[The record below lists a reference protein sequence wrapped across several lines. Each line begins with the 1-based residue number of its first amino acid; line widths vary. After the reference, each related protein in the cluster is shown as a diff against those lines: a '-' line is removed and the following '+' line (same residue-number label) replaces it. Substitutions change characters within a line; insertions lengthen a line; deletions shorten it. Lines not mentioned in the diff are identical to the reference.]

1 MPIRKNKNK
10 PTAIDLYSGIGGW
23 SLGFEIAGI
32 AITDSYEWWEP
43 ANNTHQSNLG
53 VNAHQVDIRELSL
66 SDLPK
71 KIDFVIGSPPCTQFS
86 YSNRGGSG
94 DVADGLQDI
103 KKFLSVVQ
111 HTKPK
116 FWAMENVPRVAS
128 ILKKELSDG
137 GELEDYADVI
147 NPSMVYVYDFSEF
160 GLPQRR
166 KRCIAGNFNSELL
179 ESYKSKLKK
188 RTLGDVITAL
198 SKSKIHDPNYLLA
211 RTNNSISELEREEP
225 LNWEEL
231 RYNREAKTHHTIYN
245 NMEFPDPIEK
255 SVRTVTATCTRVSR
269 ESIVIADDD
278 NCRRLSVRERGCL
291 QGFPITYEFLG
302 RSYSAKLKMIGNA
315 IPPVFTYYLANAMLE
330 ITSEKLVPLDQVAFE
345 FPVPT
350 LLAELTKPD
359 KAGRTYP
366 QKRSFRFA
374 IHNLRFKSGTRF
386 ELTNSKGEGSWST
399 SFYFGDSKRILSL
412 QLDKALHNRIEKYLR
427 ETNSKFVEK
436 LVRKVERRLPIIDQ
450 KELQSVWTKQVKGK
464 HPFHVLDELGAIA
477 SDMIEMSKLVPDEV
491 FQKIVK
497 SEATVIDSMTKLPI
511 ATRKLQ
517 RFAREIVCG
526 MILACRFNTKNRT

>member
-1 MPIRKNKNK
+1 
-10 PTAIDLYSGIGGW
+10 
-23 SLGFEIAGI
+23 
-32 AITDSYEWWEP
+32 
-43 ANNTHQSNLG
+43 
-53 VNAHQVDIRELSL
+53 
-66 SDLPK
+66 
-71 KIDFVIGSPPCTQFS
+71 
-86 YSNRGGSG
+86 
-94 DVADGLQDI
+94 
-103 KKFLSVVQ
+103 
-111 HTKPK
+111 
-116 FWAMENVPRVAS
+116 
-128 ILKKELSDG
+128 
-137 GELEDYADVI
+137 
-147 NPSMVYVYDFSEF
+147 
-160 GLPQRR
+160 
-166 KRCIAGNFNSELL
+166 
-179 ESYKSKLKK
+179 
-188 RTLGDVITAL
+188 
-198 SKSKIHDPNYLLA
+198 
-211 RTNNSISELEREEP
+211 
-225 LNWEEL
+225 
-231 RYNREAKTHHTIYN
+231 
-245 NMEFPDPIEK
+245 
-255 SVRTVTATCTRVSR
+255 
-269 ESIVIADDD
+269 
-278 NCRRLSVRERGCL
+278 
-291 QGFPITYEFLG
+291 
-302 RSYSAKLKMIGNA
+302 
-315 IPPVFTYYLANAMLE
+315 MLE